1 MKQAR
6 RILVVDDNPD
16 MLVSLSQALH
26 LLGHECYVARDGY
39 EAIVAA
45 LRIRPDVVLLDIA
58 LPGLDGFAVAQR
70 LRQEP
75 ALRQIQIIAVT
86 GHGNSEDRI
95 RAMEAGIDQHVLKPV
110 DPIFLESLFGGRS

>member
-16 MLVSLSQALH
+16 IASSLCKALE
-26 LLGHECYVARDGY
+26 LMGHECHVARDGY
-39 EAIVAA
+39 EAISTA
-45 LRIRPDVVLLDIA
+45 LRIRPEVVLLDIG

-75 ALRQIQIIAVT
+75 ALRETQIIAVT
-86 GHGNSEDRI
+86 AYGTEEDRS
-95 RAMEAGIDQHVLKPV
+95 RAFDAGMDQHVVKPV
-110 DPIFLESLFGGRS
+110 DPVFLESLFG